1 VFVVLDNRRRAHRKS
16 SASSETPSQHI
27 HGENSVSSS
36 ENDLEQMWSE
46 VVHLANLQYQSGP
59 FKRLLNLK
67 FSRERA
73 QQYSIQMV
81 HYVKNRRDCWAFVQG
96 SSPLDVKQMI
106 WDHERDELIG
116 RKNEGKQD
124 HITLAV
130 KEGEVLGLI
139 PAAFDEIGCIEGGVV
154 CFSAWIRLAQRPWLE
169 AIAASAILEVRNSAE
184 LIQGGSL
191 SRRIGEIFERD
202 LGIPLRKQINNAEHV
217 VMDVEHGNL
226 LMKVARKY
234 AKTEPERR
242 AIIDGAKE
250 SLLIDRVY
258 RNHLAEMLEA
268 LP

>member
-1 VFVVLDNRRRAHRKS
+1 
-16 SASSETPSQHI
+16 
-27 HGENSVSSS
+27 VSSS
-36 ENDLEQMWSE
+36 ENDLEQMWTE
-46 VVHLANLQYQSGP
+46 VVELANLQYQSQA

-73 QQYSIQMV
+73 QQYSIQMA

-96 SSPLDVKQMI
+96 SSPLVVKQMI

-116 RKNEGKQD
+116 KKNEGKQD

-130 KEGEVLGLI
+130 KEGEVLGLT
-139 PAAFDEIGCIEGGVV
+139 PEAFETGCIEGGVV

-191 SRRIGEIFERD
+191 SFRIGQIFERD

-217 VMDVEHGNL
+217 VMDVEHGHL
-226 LMKVARKY
+226 LLQVARKY
-234 AKTEPERR
+234 AKSEAERR
-242 AIIDGAKE
+242 AIINGAKA

>member
-1 VFVVLDNRRRAHRKS
+1 
-16 SASSETPSQHI
+16 
-27 HGENSVSSS
+27 VSSS

-139 PAAFDEIGCIEGGVV
+139 PAAFDETGCIEGGVV

-226 LMKVARKY
+226 LIKVARKY

>member
-1 VFVVLDNRRRAHRKS
+1 M
-16 SASSETPSQHI
+16 
-27 HGENSVSSS
+27 SSS
-36 ENDLEQMWSE
+36 ENDLEQMWTE
-46 VVHLANLQYQSGP
+46 VVELANLQYQSRP

-73 QQYSIQMV
+73 QQYSIQMA

-96 SSPLDVKQMI
+96 SSPLVVKQMI

-116 RKNEGKQD
+116 KENEGKQD

-130 KEGEVLGLI
+130 KEGEVLGLT
-139 PAAFDEIGCIEGGVV
+139 PEAFETGCIEGGVV

-184 LIQGGSL
+184 LMQGGSL
-191 SRRIGEIFERD
+191 SFRIGQIFERD
-202 LGIPLRKQINNAEHV
+202 LGIPLRRQINNAEHV
-217 VMDVEHGNL
+217 VMDVEHGHL
-226 LMKVARKY
+226 LLQVARKH
-234 AKTEPERR
+234 AKSEAERR
-242 AIIDGAKE
+242 AIINGAKA